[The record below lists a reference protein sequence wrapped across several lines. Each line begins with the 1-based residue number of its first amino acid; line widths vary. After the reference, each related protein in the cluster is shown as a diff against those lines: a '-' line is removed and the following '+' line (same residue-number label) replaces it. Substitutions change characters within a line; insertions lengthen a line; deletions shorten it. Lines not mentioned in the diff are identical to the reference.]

1 MLTQDLD
8 RYLEL
13 RRALGHKLEA
23 GEILLRSFVRHAQA
37 EGESHI
43 CAASALA
50 WAAQT
55 RTGYQC
61 SRRLTV
67 LIGLAR
73 FLHAEDPRHEIPPR
87 SLALPIPPRP
97 LPYIFSA
104 EQIRSLI
111 QAASELRLGRSLRPL
126 TFSTLFGLLAVTG
139 LRISEALELR
149 VGDFTRDGLVI
160 RQTKF
165 RKNRLVPLHES
176 TAAALTRYLDRRLGL
191 VTATDHVFVS
201 IRRTPICY
209 MTAHRT
215 FRLLCATIGLPS
227 VPQVRLHDLR
237 HTVAVRALE
246 ACPKDRDQITP
257 HVLALSTY
265 LGHASLRGTYWYL
278 QATPQLLR
286 DVAGAAEG
294 WMNGEPQ

>member
-1 MLTQDLD
+1 MLSQDLD

-13 RRALGHKLEA
+13 RRALGHKLEG
-23 GEILLRSFVRHAQA
+23 GEILLRSFVRYAQA

-43 CAASALA
+43 SIASAFA

-55 RTGYQC
+55 RTGHQS
-61 SRRLTV
+61 SRRLRV
-67 LIGLAR
+67 LVSLAR
-73 FLHAEDPRHEIPPR
+73 FLHAEDPRHEIPP
-87 SLALPIPPRP
+87 SGLTCPLPPRP
-97 LPYIFSA
+97 LPYIFPA
-104 EQIRSLI
+104 EQTRNLI
-111 QAASELRLGRSLRPL
+111 QAAGQLQPCRSLRPL

-149 VGDFTRDGLVI
+149 VDDFTSDGLII
-160 RQTKF
+160 RETKF
-165 RKNRLVPLHES
+165 HKNRLVPLHES
-176 TAAALTRYLDRRLGL
+176 TAVAMTRYLDRRLRL
-191 VTATDHVFVS
+191 VTATDHIFVS
-201 IRRTPICY
+201 LRRTPICY
-209 MTAHRT
+209 KTAHET

-265 LGHASLRGTYWYL
+265 LGHASVRGTYWYL
-278 QATPQLLR
+278 QTTPQLLC
-286 DVAGAAEG
+286 DIANAAEALTK
-294 WMNGEPQ
+294 GEPQ

>member
-23 GEILLRSFVRHAQA
+23 GEILLRSFVRQAQA

-43 CAASALA
+43 AAASALA

-55 RTGYQC
+55 RTGHQG

-87 SLALPIPPRP
+87 SLACPIPPRP

-111 QAASELRLGRSLRPL
+111 QAAGQLRPGRSLRPL

-165 RKNRLVPLHES
+165 RKNRLVPLHAS
-176 TAAALTRYLDRRLGL
+176 TAAALTRYLDRRLRL

-246 ACPKDRDQITP
+246 ARPKDRDQITP
-257 HVLALSTY
+257 HALALSTY

-294 WMNGEPQ
+294 WMNGEPR

>member
-1 MLTQDLD
+1 MLSQDLD

-13 RRALGHKLEA
+13 RRALGHKLEG
-23 GEILLRSFVRHAQA
+23 GETLLRSFVRHAQA
-37 EGESHI
+37 QGENHI
-43 CAASALA
+43 STASAFA
-50 WAAQT
+50 WAAET
-55 RTGYQC
+55 RTGHQS
-61 SRRLTV
+61 SRRLRV
-67 LIGLAR
+67 LVSLAR

-87 SLALPIPPRP
+87 ALACPLPPRP

-104 EQIRSLI
+104 EQTRSLI
-111 QAASELRLGRSLRPL
+111 QAARQLRPCRSLRPL

-149 VGDFTRDGLVI
+149 VDDFTSDGLVI
-160 RQTKF
+160 RETKF
-165 RKNRLVPLHES
+165 RKKRLVPLHES
-176 TAAALTRYLDRRLGL
+176 TAVALTRYLDRRLGL
-191 VTATDHVFVS
+191 VTATDHIFVS

-265 LGHASLRGTYWYL
+265 LGHASVRGTYWYL
-278 QATPQLLR
+278 QTTPQLLR
-286 DVAGAAEG
+286 DVAGAAEA

>member
-23 GEILLRSFVRHAQA
+23 GEILLRSFGRHAQA
-37 EGESHI
+37 RGESHI
-43 CAASALA
+43 SAASALA
-50 WAAQT
+50 WAAET
-55 RTGYQC
+55 RTAHQC

-67 LIGLAR
+67 IIGLAR
-73 FLHAEDPRHEIPPR
+73 FLHSEDPRHEIPPR
-87 SLALPIPPRP
+87 SLACPIPPRP

-104 EQIRSLI
+104 EQILSLV
-111 QAASELRLGRSLRPL
+111 QAAGRLPPRRSLRPL

-149 VGDFTRDGLVI
+149 VGDFTHDGLVI
-160 RQTKF
+160 RETKF

-176 TAAALTRYLDRRLGL
+176 TVAALTRYLDRRLLL
-191 VTATDHVFVS
+191 VTATDHIFVS

-209 MTAHRT
+209 MTAHLT

-257 HVLALSTY
+257 HILALSTY

-278 QATPQLLR
+278 QTTPQLLR

-294 WMNGEPQ
+294 WMAGGSR